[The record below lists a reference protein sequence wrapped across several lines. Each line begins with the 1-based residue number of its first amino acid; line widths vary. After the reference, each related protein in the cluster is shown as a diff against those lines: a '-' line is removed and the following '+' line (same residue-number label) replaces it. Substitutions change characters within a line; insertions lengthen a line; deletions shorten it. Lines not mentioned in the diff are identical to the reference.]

1 VAHNLDDSSL
11 DIMGMAK
18 IPKDQWF
25 FPHQDVMFVGSVG
38 KITKTQCEQ
47 IWANI
52 RASARQLE
60 GYVTSFEAV

>member
-1 VAHNLDDSSL
+1 
-11 DIMGMAK
+11 MGMAK